1 VKRLTSEE
9 EIVVSSLVSVVFKG
23 VNPVRFLSFWPKL
36 RIGTEVP
43 QFLVLGNWNREP
55 SLS

>member
-23 VNPVRFLSFWPKL
+23 VNPVRFLSFW
-36 RIGTEVP
+36 
-43 QFLVLGNWNREP
+43 
-55 SLS
+55 